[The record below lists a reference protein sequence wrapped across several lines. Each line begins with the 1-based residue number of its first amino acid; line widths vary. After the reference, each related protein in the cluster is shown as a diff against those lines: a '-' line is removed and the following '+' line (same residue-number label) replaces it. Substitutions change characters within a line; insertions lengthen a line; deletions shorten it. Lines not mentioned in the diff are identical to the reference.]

1 VGEPA
6 VPYDGRCLFVTRQV
20 PLPAS
25 SGTRLRALQLL
36 RTLSRHWQLHIV
48 AGEGG
53 LDEAARLAAALGA
66 TVDVAQPEG
75 RSRNLRDVAAAM
87 AQGIPLAMARHHHPE
102 LIRAVRRRLADT
114 PVDLAIVHS
123 LHLAGVRKAVGG
135 VPVLLDFDNLE
146 GQIWQRYAGLKPF
159 PARQLMRFEGLRLLR
174 YQARVARSV
183 AASACVSERE
193 AGWLRQN
200 APGATVIVVPNTIDV
215 PATMP
220 DRNPA
225 GPLLFVGGLNWFA
238 NADGLRWFMADI
250 WPLLKAAEPD
260 LCFNIV
266 GQPARSGTA
275 GIDFKRPGVTF
286 LGAVDRLE
294 QAYAHS
300 AIVVV
305 PLRVGAGTRLKILEA
320 FARGLPVVST
330 AMGADG
336 LDVVAGRHFLEAST
350 PEAMAAAVARLRR
363 DATLAERLRREAY
376 ALVSEKYAGDGVV
389 QALRALHWISRPP
402 ARSA

>member
-1 VGEPA
+1 
-6 VPYDGRCLFVTRQV
+6 V
-20 PLPAS
+20 PLPAN

-53 LDEAARLAAALGA
+53 LDQAGRLAHALAA
-66 TVDVAQPEG
+66 TVDVAEPDG
-75 RSRNLRDVAAAM
+75 RTRSLRSVGAALAR
-87 AQGIPLAMARHHHPE
+87 GIPLAMARHHHPE
-102 LIRAVRRRLADT
+102 LMRTVRRRLAQS
-114 PVDLAIVHS
+114 PVDLAIIHS
-123 LHLAGVRKAVGG
+123 LHLAGLRRAIAG
-135 VPVLLDFDNLE
+135 VPVLVDFDNLE
-146 GQIWQRYAGLKPF
+146 GQIWQRYAEFKRF
-159 PARQLMRFEGLRLLR
+159 PVRQLMRFEGLRLLR
-174 YQARVARSV
+174 YQARVASSV
-183 AASACVSERE
+183 AASACVSEPE
-193 AGWLRQN
+193 ADWLRKN
-200 APGATVIVVPNTIDV
+200 APGATVIVVPNTIEV

-238 NADGLRWFMADI
+238 NADGLRWFMAET
-250 WPLLKAAEPD
+250 WPLLRAAEPD

-266 GQPARSGTA
+266 GPPAREGTA
-275 GIDFKRPGVTF
+275 GIDFNRPGVTY
-286 LGAVDRLE
+286 LGVVDRLE
-294 QAYAHS
+294 QAYADS
-300 AIVVV
+300 AVAVV

-350 PEAMAAAVARLRR
+350 PEAMVAAISRLRR

-376 ALVSEKYAGDGVV
+376 ALVSEKYAGDGVAR
-389 QALRALHWISRPP
+389 ALRALPGISRPT